1 MTIEKRAN
9 GNYRITKMVDGK
21 RYRVTMDHKPSKRE
35 AEDLINE
42 LVHKNSPV
50 TTKNTFEECA
60 RELLQSKDK
69 VLSPSTLRSYDGILR
84 HLSER
89 FKNYPLKDIEQ
100 IHVQREINEYAEGRS
115 SKSVHN
121 AHGFISSVLTTF
133 NPSINL
139 KTSLPQKEIHEDYI
153 PTDEEV
159 KAVFDHEKGG
169 KYFVPFALAS
179 LALRRSEICA
189 LEVEDLSDDNTL
201 YIHRAMVPAPNQSF
215 VIREMNKTSKS
226 RRRIGIPAELADMIR
241 EQGCVYDGAVSGLN
255 QRLHLVQTKLGI
267 PSFTLHSLRKYF
279 PSMCHS
285 LGIPDKYIM
294 EYGGWKTDHVMKDV
308 YMRAE
313 RDKIEHMQSIAV
325 DHIKG
330 LM

>member
-89 FKNYPLKDIEQ
+89 FRNYPLKDIEQ

-159 KAVFDHEKGG
+159 KAVFDHEKGSG
-169 KYFVPFALAS
+169 ILCLLPWRPWPYSIMKRAAS
-179 LALRRSEICA
+179 ILFPLPWRPWHC
-189 LEVEDLSDDNTL
+189 EDLR
-201 YIHRAMVPAPNQSF
+201 YVP
-215 VIREMNKTSKS
+215 
-226 RRRIGIPAELADMIR
+226 
-241 EQGCVYDGAVSGLN
+241 
-255 QRLHLVQTKLGI
+255 
-267 PSFTLHSLRKYF
+267 
-279 PSMCHS
+279 
-285 LGIPDKYIM
+285 
-294 EYGGWKTDHVMKDV
+294 WK
-308 YMRAE
+308 
-313 RDKIEHMQSIAV
+313 
-325 DHIKG
+325 
-330 LM
+330 